1 MFRVRPGPS
10 VKTFYNRNLQMY
22 LVFLPHPSYLPSL
35 MFVGKARR
43 LPRLE
48 HLKGAA
54 FVSTPDLSTDN
65 RLRCNTS
72 QGQTKLI
79 RNIGK
84 LHPLNFTIYAPA

>member
-22 LVFLPHPSYLPSL
+22 LVFLPHLSYLPSL

-43 LPRLE
+43 LPRVE
-48 HLKGAA
+48 HLKGVA

-65 RLRCNTS
+65 RLRYNTS
-72 QGQTKLI
+72 QGQTKA
-79 RNIGK
+79 
-84 LHPLNFTIYAPA
+84 Y